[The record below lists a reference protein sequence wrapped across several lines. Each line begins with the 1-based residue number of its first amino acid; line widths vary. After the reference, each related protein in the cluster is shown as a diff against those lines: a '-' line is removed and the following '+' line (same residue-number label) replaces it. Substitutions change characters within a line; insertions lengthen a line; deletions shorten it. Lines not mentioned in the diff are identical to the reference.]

1 MSASWGE
8 ELLAPIS
15 ADHPCGENLENTHLL
30 SSFDVFRL
38 FGQGTSPDARPDP
51 KDPEGKRV
59 LPPPD
64 WDEIKE
70 RTLETLRKSKD
81 IRLLAHFATASLW
94 TDDLPAFSRSLT
106 IASQWLANHW
116 AQTYPLVDDDDIEGI
131 QRRGALN
138 YFADPMAVVNR
149 LRRVPL
155 ARSRRHGVFG
165 LRDLDVAAGVQQ
177 PRDGEPHPDEAR
189 IRAAFAEVPEGELK
203 QLQQSAAE
211 ALVALENIG
220 ASMVAGAGPE
230 AAPDFSALSKQLQ
243 RIDRVLRDQLTARAG
258 ITPGSA
264 AGDVAAPADGGGTI
278 AAGPIKSRQ
287 DAIRALEAVAEYF
300 RRNEPSSP
308 IPLFVD
314 RAKRLVAKDF
324 LEVLADVAPD
334 ALPQARA
341 AGGVQQSE

>member
-15 ADHPCGENLENTHLL
+15 TDQPCGVNLENTHLL
-30 SSFDVFRL
+30 SSFDAFRL
-38 FGQGTSPDARPDP
+38 FGQGTSPDARLDP
-51 KDPEGKRV
+51 KDPEGQRV

-64 WDEIKE
+64 WAEIKE
-70 RTLETLRKSKD
+70 RTLDTLRKSKD

-116 AQTYPLVDDDDIEGI
+116 GQTYPLVDEDDREGI

-155 ARSRRHGVFG
+155 VSSRRHGLFG
-165 LRDLDVAAGVQQ
+165 LRDLDVSAGVQQ
-177 PRDGEPHPDEAR
+177 PRDGETRPDEAR
-189 IRAAFAEVPEGELK
+189 IHAAFAEAPEGELQ

-220 ASMVAGAGPE
+220 ASMVAGAGLE

-243 RIDRVLRDQLTARAG
+243 RIDRLLRDQLKARAG
-258 ITPGSA
+258 VTPGSPA
-264 AGDVAAPADGGGTI
+264 SDVAAPADGNGTI
-278 AAGPIKSRQ
+278 AAGPIRSRQ

-308 IPLFVD
+308 IPLFID
-314 RAKRLVAKDF
+314 RARRLVAKDF

-334 ALPQARA
+334 ALAQARA